1 MSNFMALLVYDNQLL
16 YSKGEEAGLLEQVKS
31 QVCDNISLYAQ
42 NYSEEFGDFLPQFV
56 SAVWN
61 LLVTT
66 SLDSKYDLV
75 SIFWIAK

>member
-1 MSNFMALLVYDNQLL
+1 
-16 YSKGEEAGLLEQVKS
+16 
-31 QVCDNISLYAQ
+31 
-42 NYSEEFGDFLPQFV
+42 LPQFV